1 MWRPADP
8 DNGRWLMSARDLRL
22 MVLDLAA
29 RVQGRRYSQLA
40 KAGRLDVARAELL
53 DTANALLPW
62 LHGVATMTIRV
73 GPPVAQFSHQPT
85 GTSLGGDPMQLH
97 DNEQVDVSVST
108 KDAKGFETPDE
119 ITWSVDN
126 GDVVSLIGADDGT
139 SKTVTIVAGNPGS
152 AVVTVTDGVLSA
164 TLAVDVVPG
173 GTATI
178 GITEGTPVE
187 QPTP

>member
-1 MWRPADP
+1 VPAR
-8 DNGRWLMSARDLRL
+8 NIRIAA
-22 MVLDLAA
+22 LDLAA
-29 RVQGRRYSQLA
+29 RVQERRYTQLA

-53 DTANALLPW
+53 DTADALLAW
-62 LHGVATMTIRV
+62 VNGVATMTVRV
-73 GPPVAQFSHQPT
+73 GAVVDQTTRQAT
-85 GTSLGGDPMQLH
+85 GTAPQGDLMQLH

-119 ITWSVDN
+119 IAWSVDN
-126 GDVVSLIGADDGT
+126 GDVVSLVGTDDGT
-139 SKTVTIVAGNPGS
+139 SKTVTIVAGVPGS